1 VFLFSVSFQRKDPLQ
16 RTEEDNIYIQKLDRI
31 SSLHTTCEVSGPV
44 TDKSE
49 SHLVMA

>member
-1 VFLFSVSFQRKDPLQ
+1 VSVSRGKILCK
-16 RTEEDNIYIQKLDRI
+16 ELKEDNIYIQKLDMI

-44 TDKSE
+44 IDKSE